1 MTQKK
6 STKKVSA
13 KKKVITEKVTAPKVE
28 VKKTVRKKK
37 DIVLFVGPIPGAI
50 KKWRE
55 DTKTN
60 YFIYNLQSKRQTK
73 EAIVKAEEFC
83 DKVIQCSFS
92 NDDSITKSL
101 APFKDS
107 IVAVLSRSEAKM
119 WYFKRTIPHLPYIKT
134 PTEKSLIWATDK
146 IEMRKRMLA
155 CDPSITPKFA
165 VVKDAEEKTIEAIE
179 KKVGYPLM
187 VKPSGLSASML
198 VTNCYHRDELEKAL
212 AAVFKQANIFHR
224 LYKEFYNDDTP
235 QVLVEELMEG
245 EMYSVDG
252 VVNGKGK
259 CYTYPSVHIKTGKQI
274 GFDDYF
280 GYQQITPSLLKQ
292 TSFDAL
298 EKVSKKGVHALGLR
312 HTHFHAEFIRSEEGW
327 KIIEIAPRIGGFR
340 QELYKRSYGIDCTAN
355 DIRIRMG
362 LEPKILKTKKGYT
375 VALKIFAQKEGAIKS
390 IKGVKK
396 VKEVDSIVE
405 IAQSKK
411 IGDRVKF
418 AKNGGKSVFTIMLH
432 HKDRSELLA
441 DIRRVEQELDIVIG

>member
-1 MTQKK
+1 MTL
-6 STKKVSA
+6 
-13 KKKVITEKVTAPKVE
+13 KKKN
-28 VKKTVRKKK
+28 
-37 DIVLFVGPIPGAI
+37 IVLFVGPIPGAI
-50 KKWRE
+50 KKWKE
-55 DTKTN
+55 EQKKSP
-60 YFIYNLQSKRQTK
+60 YLIYNLQSKKQTK
-73 EAIVKAEEFC
+73 EAIAKAEDFC

-92 NDDSITKSL
+92 NDDSITKAL

-146 IEMRKRMLA
+146 IEMRKRMHT
-155 CDPSITPKFA
+155 CDPNITPKFA
-165 VVKDAEEKTIEAIE
+165 IVKDAEEKTIEMIE

-224 LYKEFYNDDTP
+224 LYKEFYKDDTP

-259 CYTYPSVHIKTGKQI
+259 CYMYPSVHIKTGKQI

-280 GYQQITPSLLKQ
+280 GYQQITPTLLKQ
-292 TSFDAL
+292 KSFDAL
-298 EKVSKKGVHALGLR
+298 EKVAKKGVHALGLR

-340 QELYKRSYGIDCTAN
+340 QDLYKLSYGIDCTAN
-355 DIRIRMG
+355 DIRIRTG
-362 LEPKILKTKKGYT
+362 LEPKILKTKKGHT
-375 VALKIFAQKEGAIKS
+375 VALKIFAQKEGIISS
-390 IKGVKK
+390 IKGLKK
-396 VKEVDSIVE
+396 VNE
-405 IAQSKK
+405 IASLLSISQRHSKGGK
-411 IGDRVKF
+411 VKF

-432 HKDRSELLA
+432 NKDRSELLA
-441 DIRRVEQELDIVIG
+441 DIRRVEQGLDIVIG